1 MTLNEARDRLET
13 LLPYL
18 RQGGGGVTVSGGEPS
33 RQPEFVQALF
43 KAAHELGLNT
53 VLDTNGACA
62 PARRHDLLAV
72 TDIVLMDIKAMD
84 EKLHLKLT
92 GCCLGPVLIFG
103 RLAAEVPGRLTI
115 RRILLPGIN
124 DSARELESL
133 ADYALG
139 LPNIP
144 EIELIAYHRLGV
156 HKWKELGMRYS
167 LAKLAPPKP
176 SEWGRAAER
185 LRKRGLVV
193 HQG

>member
-1 MTLNEARDRLET
+1 MTLNEARERLET

-18 RQGGGGVTVSGGEPS
+18 RQGGGGVTASGGEPS
-33 RQPEFVQALF
+33 EQPEFVRALF
-43 KAAHELGLNT
+43 KTAHELGLNT
-53 VLDTNGACA
+53 ALDTNGTCA
-62 PARRHDLLAV
+62 PAKRHDLLAV

-92 GCCLGPVLIFG
+92 GRRLGPVLVFG

-133 ADYALG
+133 ADYALE
-139 LPNIP
+139 LPNRP

-167 LAKLAPPKP
+167 LAELKPPAPAQ
-176 SEWGRAAER
+176 WRRAAAR
-185 LRKRGLVV
+185 LQKRGLVV
-193 HQG
+193 HPG